1 MMMPNRATS
10 VKLATRVP
18 RESRPAPLEK
28 LREFLEKEG
37 MKSKTGPRSFADF
50 ERELHER
57 MMETERDIVAS
68 EMAKLDVDAPAILI
82 DGKVHRRVLRQS
94 QTYETSAGEVVV
106 ERTLYKDRTDEDGR
120 CVSPMELG
128 LGVVGDFWTPRAAQQ
143 ALWVVTQMTP
153 KKSAELFKRVGN
165 MTPSKSSLDRLP
177 KLISERWEE
186 DREGFERAVRDGFEI
201 PEGSASIAISLDG
214 VLAPIDG
221 ANRPTEVRAE
231 AAAAGRISKGPA
243 GYREASCATLSF
255 CDEKGDLIGAIRL
268 ARAPETKKATL
279 KKMLTDEVSAV
290 LELQPTLKVVK
301 VADGA
306 ADNWD
311 YLSSDALPT
320 GVQVVDFFH
329 ASEHLHAAIATVY
342 GDGTRETRHRH
353 EVLRDTLRDEPDGAE
368 KVIRAL
374 KHLATKHPRKE
385 TVTRELGYFRKH
397 KKRMNYAELK
407 AQGFM
412 IGSGV
417 VEAACKTLVTQRL
430 KQSGMRWSVPGA
442 QAILTPRGWDQS
454 ERFDKAWALVAATF
468 QADVTVL
475 ANVIALKP
483 QSAPPKPRVK
493 PSR

>member
-1 MMMPNRATS
+1 RHRELSPEQVGAPRPHDSLGHPLRRRNRGE
-10 VKLATRVP
+10 RV
-18 RESRPAPLEK
+18 RSGLGED
-28 LREFLEKEG
+28 
-37 MKSKTGPRSFADF
+37 GPRRP
-50 ERELHER
+50 ERAR
-57 MMETERDIVAS
+57 
-68 EMAKLDVDAPAILI
+68 KP
-82 DGKVHRRVLRQS
+82 RRVGRGSARRGDDAFLGDGQVLEGRQGDPILGGMRPL
-94 QTYETSAGEVVV
+94 TSRACRREP
-106 ERTLYKDRTDEDGR
+106 
-120 CVSPMELG
+120 SG
-128 LGVVGDFWTPRAAQQ
+128 LA
-143 ALWVVTQMTP
+143 
-153 KKSAELFKRVGN
+153 
-165 MTPSKSSLDRLP
+165 SLAH
-177 KLISERWEE
+177 
-186 DREGFERAVRDGFEI
+186 REGR
-201 PEGSASIAISLDG
+201 SASVAISLDG

-221 ANRPTEVRAE
+221 ANRPTEGRAE
-231 AAAAGRISKGPA
+231 EAADGEISKGPA

-279 KKMLTDEVSAV
+279 KRMLTEEVSAA
-290 LELQPTLKVVK
+290 LRLQPTLKVVK

-311 YLSSDALPT
+311 YLSSDALPP

-329 ASEHLHAAIATVY
+329 ASEHLHAAIANVY

-353 EVLRDTLRDEPDGAE
+353 EVLRDELDGAE

-374 KHLATKHPRKE
+374 KPLATKHPRKE
-385 TVTRELGYFRKH
+385 VVTRELGYFRKH

-430 KQSGMRWSVPGA
+430 KQSGMRWSVSGA

-454 ERFDKAWALVAATF
+454 ERFDKAWALAAATF
-468 QADVTVL
+468 KADVTVL

-493 PSR
+493 A